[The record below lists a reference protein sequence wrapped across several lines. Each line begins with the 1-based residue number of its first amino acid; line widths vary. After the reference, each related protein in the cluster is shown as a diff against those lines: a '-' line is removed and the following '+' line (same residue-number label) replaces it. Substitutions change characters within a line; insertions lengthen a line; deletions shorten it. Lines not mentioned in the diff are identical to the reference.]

1 MLKTIATFADKHTEA
16 FFYGKLVLKWKNIE
30 KVAKRKLD
38 QLNKAKSLLELT
50 FPPRN
55 RLEAL
60 RGNWKG
66 YYSIRINKQYRIC
79 FIWEKGHAYEVEINK
94 HYE

>member
-1 MLKTIATFADKHTEA
+1 MIKTFADKPTETL
-16 FFYGKLVLKWKNIE
+16 FNDKFVLKWKNIE

-38 QLNKAKSLLELT
+38 QLNQAKTLLELT

-55 RLEAL
+55 RLETL

-79 FIWEKGHAYEVEINK
+79 FIWEKGNAYEVEINK
-94 HYE
+94 HYD

>member
-1 MLKTIATFADKHTEA
+1 MIKTFADKLTKA
-16 FFYGKLVLKWKNIE
+16 LFNDKLVLKWKNIE

-38 QLNKAKSLLELT
+38 QLNQVKTLLELT

-79 FIWEKGHAYEVEINK
+79 FIWEKGNAYEVQINK
-94 HYE
+94 HYD

>member
-1 MLKTIATFADKHTEA
+1 MIKTFADKSTKTL
-16 FFYGKLVLKWKNIE
+16 FDNKSVPKWKNIE

-38 QLNKAKSLLELT
+38 QLNKAKSLFELT
-50 FPPRN
+50 NPPRN

-66 YYSIRINKQYRIC
+66 YYSIRTINNTVSVL
-79 FIWEKGHAYEVEINK
+79 FEKKVMLNK

>member
-1 MLKTIATFADKHTEA
+1 MIKTFADKQTEA
-16 FFYGKLVLKWKNIE
+16 FFNNRLVLKWKNIE

-38 QLNKAKSLLELT
+38 QLNKANTLLELT
-50 FPPRN
+50 FLPRN

-79 FIWEKGHAYEVEINK
+79 FIWEKGNAYEVQINK
-94 HYE
+94 HYD